1 MAAGRG
7 DAACEISFEVIFR
20 PADFAFAVAVLTTV
34 LRAAAGTL
42 ASSLAVRSLGMSP
55 VGEWRLVKAQ
65 NFLTQSLASWRVG

>member
-1 MAAGRG
+1 
-7 DAACEISFEVIFR
+7 
-20 PADFAFAVAVLTTV
+20 LTTV

-55 VGEWRLVKAQ
+55 VGEWRLVKVQ